1 MGVIFCNA
9 TPQEITVHPAILAA
23 ARFTPKRAS
32 LAVVVCSFHIQVWFI
47 SFIQEYFFNIL
58 TVLFDTMEPQLLVN
72 EGLSEIVAQRVSEIF
87 SHGLL
92 SPEELD
98 DRAFEALREFDQKGA
113 LEVLD
118 QFANSDLSHVQN
130 KSAFLCG
137 VMKTYVTKSS
147 TSEPA
152 SNEAPSRADE
162 GKIKALLERTGYT
175 LDITSGQRKYGGPP
189 PGWEGPVPGTGGIDV
204 SKLI

>member
-1 MGVIFCNA
+1 M
-9 TPQEITVHPAILAA
+9 
-23 ARFTPKRAS
+23 
-32 LAVVVCSFHIQVWFI
+32 
-47 SFIQEYFFNIL
+47 
-58 TVLFDTMEPQLLVN
+58 LVN
-72 EGLSEIVAQRVSEIF
+72 QGLSEAVAQRVSEIF
-87 SHGLL
+87 ASGLL

-98 DRAFEALREFDQKGA
+98 DRAFEALREFNEDGA

-137 VMKTYVTKSS
+137 VMKTYVTKGSS
-147 TSEPA
+147 GGVETAA
-152 SNEAPSRADE
+152 STEASKADE

-189 PGWEGPVPGTGGIDV
+189 PGWEGPVPGTGGSEV
-204 SKLI
+204 RKLY

>member
-1 MGVIFCNA
+1 M
-9 TPQEITVHPAILAA
+9 
-23 ARFTPKRAS
+23 
-32 LAVVVCSFHIQVWFI
+32 
-47 SFIQEYFFNIL
+47 
-58 TVLFDTMEPQLLVN
+58 LVN
-72 EGLSEIVAQRVSEIF
+72 QGLSENVAQKMSEIF
-87 SHGLL
+87 ACGLL

-98 DRAFEALREFDQKGA
+98 DRAFEALREFNQEGA

-147 TSEPA
+147 SGGEAT
-152 SNEAPSRADE
+152 SNEVSSRADE
-162 GKIKALLERTGYT
+162 DKIKALLERTGYT

-189 PGWEGPVPGTGGIDV
+189 PGWDGPVPGTGGSEV
-204 SKLI
+204 SEVIYAVFSGLQCFEIVKNRSWRGWYCDGHSGLKYMYNLT

>member
-1 MGVIFCNA
+1 MLIN
-9 TPQEITVHPAILAA
+9 Q
-23 ARFTPKRAS
+23 
-32 LAVVVCSFHIQVWFI
+32 
-47 SFIQEYFFNIL
+47 
-58 TVLFDTMEPQLLVN
+58 
-72 EGLSEIVAQRVSEIF
+72 GLSESVAQRVSEIF
-87 SHGLL
+87 ASGLL

-98 DRAFEALREFDQKGA
+98 DRAFEALREFNQEGA
-113 LEVLD
+113 LEVLE

-147 TSEPA
+147 LGGDQIVTNNDA
-152 SNEAPSRADE
+152 SQADE

-189 PGWEGPVPGTGGIDV
+189 PGWEGPVPGTGGSEVRNGLCKIFV
-204 SKLI
+204 EALSMI

>member
-1 MGVIFCNA
+1 
-9 TPQEITVHPAILAA
+9 
-23 ARFTPKRAS
+23 
-32 LAVVVCSFHIQVWFI
+32 
-47 SFIQEYFFNIL
+47 
-58 TVLFDTMEPQLLVN
+58 MEPQMLVN
-72 EGLSEIVAQRVSEIF
+72 QGLSEVVAQRVSEIF
-87 SHGLL
+87 ASGIL

-98 DRAFEALREFDQKGA
+98 DRAFEALREFNQEGA

-137 VMKTYVTKSS
+137 VMKTYVTKFSS
-147 TSEPA
+147 GGEIVNSEA
-152 SNEAPSRADE
+152 VVSKADE

-189 PGWEGPVPGTGGIDV
+189 PGWDGPTPGTGGSEV
-204 SKLI
+204 RKL

>member
-1 MGVIFCNA
+1 M
-9 TPQEITVHPAILAA
+9 
-23 ARFTPKRAS
+23 
-32 LAVVVCSFHIQVWFI
+32 
-47 SFIQEYFFNIL
+47 
-58 TVLFDTMEPQLLVN
+58 LVN
-72 EGLSEIVAQRVSEIF
+72 QGLSESVAQRMSEIF
-87 SHGLL
+87 ASGLL

-98 DRAFEALREFDQKGA
+98 DRAFEALREFNQQGA

-147 TSEPA
+147 SVGEPP
-152 SNEAPSRADE
+152 NVEMPSQADE
-162 GKIKALLERTGYT
+162 TKVKALLDRTGYT

-189 PGWEGPVPGTGGIDV
+189 PGWQGPVPGTAGNEV
-204 SKLI
+204 SKVVKAFSELRSVVLVV

>member
-1 MGVIFCNA
+1 
-9 TPQEITVHPAILAA
+9 
-23 ARFTPKRAS
+23 
-32 LAVVVCSFHIQVWFI
+32 
-47 SFIQEYFFNIL
+47 
-58 TVLFDTMEPQLLVN
+58 MEPQMLVN
-72 EGLSEIVAQRVSEIF
+72 QGLSEAVAQRVSEIF
-87 SHGLL
+87 ASGIL

-98 DRAFEALREFDQKGA
+98 DRAFEALREFNQEGA

-147 TSEPA
+147 SGGEIVNSEAVA
-152 SNEAPSRADE
+152 SKADE

-189 PGWEGPVPGTGGIDV
+189 PGWEGPVPGTGGSEV
-204 SKLI
+204 RML

>member
-1 MGVIFCNA
+1 MKVGIR
-9 TPQEITVHPAILAA
+9 ESTVFIVL
-23 ARFTPKRAS
+23 TS
-32 LAVVVCSFHIQVWFI
+32 LFYI
-47 SFIQEYFFNIL
+47 
-58 TVLFDTMEPQLLVN
+58 MEPQMLVN
-72 EGLSEIVAQRVSEIF
+72 QGLSESVAQKMSEIF
-87 SHGLL
+87 ACGLL

-98 DRAFEALREFDQKGA
+98 DRAFEALREFNQEGA

-147 TSEPA
+147 SGGEAT
-152 SNEAPSRADE
+152 SNEASSRADE

-189 PGWEGPVPGTGGIDV
+189 PGWDGPVPGTGGSEV
-204 SKLI
+204 SEVIYAVFTGLQCFEIVKNRSWRGVVGIVMVIQMHC